1 MLPLKFTKFLLSVC
15 LWVKEVQVGEIP
27 PRPLPP
33 PPNFPRRISWNLEL
47 QSLGEASKW
56 RWSWKKLKWILYL
69 NLRNDLNI
77 FFQQGTYSIPCCNFK
92 RLLIKRYCYNK
103 KMVTER
109 ITLNASF
116 MVIWCLLAMMWDAVI
131 IFFFFF
137 QKIRSIFCVCKHI
150 SCAQIMNHSHTRVK
164 NVFLQLWYT
173 L

>member
-1 MLPLKFTKFLLSVC
+1 MCVCGWKKFKWGKS
-15 LWVKEVQVGEIP
+15 
-27 PRPLPP
+27 RPA

-77 FFQQGTYSIPCCNFK
+77 FFLQGTYSIPCCNFK

-137 QKIRSIFCVCKHI
+137 FFQKIRSIFCVCKHI

>member
-77 FFQQGTYSIPCCNFK
+77 FFLQGTYSIPCCNFK

-103 KMVTER
+103 KMVMER

-137 QKIRSIFCVCKHI
+137 KKLEAYFVYV
-150 SCAQIMNHSHTRVK
+150 NT
-164 NVFLQLWYT
+164 FLVLK
-173 L
+173 